1 MAKIYYDKD
10 VELSILK
17 GKKIAIIGYG
27 IQGRAQSQNMR
38 DSGLDVIIGLY
49 RKGPSWENA
58 VKDGFSPVSIE
69 EAAEAGDFIHIL
81 IPDEVQA
88 DVYENKIKK
97 FMKEGKTLVFSHGFN
112 IHFKRIIPP
121 ENIDVIMIA
130 PKAPGAA
137 VRKTFLEGFGT
148 PALIAVYQNASGNA
162 KEKALA
168 LAKAIGATR
177 AGVIETTFK
186 EETETDL
193 FGEQVDLCG
202 GCAEMIIASFK
213 TLVDAGYQPELA
225 YFETLHELKLIVD
238 LIYSGGIENMWRNVS
253 NTAEYGGRTR
263 GPRIIDDHVKANMK
277 QILSEIQSGKFS
289 EEWINECKNGMPNL
303 KRMRDEGKNLQIE
316 KVGESLRAMFMKK

>member
-1 MAKIYYDKD
+1 MAKVYYDKD
-10 VELSILK
+10 ADLSILK
-17 GKKIAIIGYG
+17 GKKIALIGYG
-27 IQGRAQSQNMR
+27 IQGHAQGQNMR

-49 RKGPSWENA
+49 GKDYSWDNA

-81 IPDEVQA
+81 IPDEIQA

-97 FMKEGKTLVFSHGFN
+97 FMKEGKTLMFSHGFN
-112 IHFKRIIPP
+112 IHFKRIVPP
-121 ENIDVIMIA
+121 KNIDVIMIA

-148 PALIAVYQNASGNA
+148 PSLIAIYQNASGKA
-162 KEKALA
+162 KEKSLA

-202 GCAEMIIASFK
+202 GCADMIKASFK
-213 TLVDAGYQPELA
+213 TLVDAGYQPEIA
-225 YFETLHELKLIVD
+225 YFETLHELKLIID
-238 LIYSGGIENMWRNVS
+238 LIYSGGIENMWNNVS

-263 GPRIIDDHVKANMK
+263 GPRIIDDRVKANMK
-277 QILSEIQSGKFS
+277 QILGEIQSGKFS
-289 EEWINECKNGMPNL
+289 DEWINECKNGMPNL
-303 KRMRDEGKNLQIE
+303 KKMRDEGKDLQIE
-316 KVGESLRAMFMKK
+316 KVGEGLRAMFMKK